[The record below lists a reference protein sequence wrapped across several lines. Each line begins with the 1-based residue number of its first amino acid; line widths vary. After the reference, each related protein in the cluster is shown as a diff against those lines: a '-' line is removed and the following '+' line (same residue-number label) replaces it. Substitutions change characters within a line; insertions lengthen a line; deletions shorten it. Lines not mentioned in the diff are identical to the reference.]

1 MSRSGR
7 GHVTGPLAFYAEGFR
22 EDLMGRGYTWGS
34 AARQVHLM
42 AHLSRWL
49 DSCGLELSDV
59 TPEALERFVDVR
71 RGEGYARW
79 VGRRAT
85 APLLDYLIGQG
96 VVAAVRSPI
105 PSSVERLVQRYERY
119 LTRERGLAAA
129 SIRSYV
135 RVAHRF
141 LADVSI
147 GEDLQIGD
155 IGAAGVAGFVRRECG
170 RRGQSPAA
178 AKVTVTGTRSLLRF
192 LYAEN
197 LMPRLLTGAVP
208 SVASWQLAS
217 LPKAINATELACLL
231 KSCDRRSARGRRDF
245 AVLTVLARLGLRAG
259 EVAALQL
266 ADIDW
271 RQGQIMVRGKGGRQ
285 EWLPLPVDVGEA
297 VVGWLLRGRPAGI
310 ACAAVFVRL
319 RAPQGSLSSN
329 GVSAV
334 VRRASRRAGLHPI
347 GAHRLR
353 HTAATDVLRAGGTL
367 AEVGQ
372 LLRHSRLQ
380 TTTVYAKVDVLA
392 LSAVA
397 QPWPGA
403 RP

>member
-1 MSRSGR
+1 
-7 GHVTGPLAFYAEGFR
+7 
-22 EDLMGRGYTWGS
+22 
-34 AARQVHLM
+34 
-42 AHLSRWL
+42 
-49 DSCGLELSDV
+49 
-59 TPEALERFVDVR
+59 
-71 RGEGYARW
+71 
-79 VGRRAT
+79 
-85 APLLDYLIGQG
+85 
-96 VVAAVRSPI
+96 
-105 PSSVERLVQRYERY
+105 
-119 LTRERGLAAA
+119 
-129 SIRSYV
+129 
-135 RVAHRF
+135 
-141 LADVSI
+141 
-147 GEDLQIGD
+147 
-155 IGAAGVAGFVRRECG
+155 
-170 RRGQSPAA
+170 
-178 AKVTVTGTRSLLRF
+178 LLRF